1 MKGIEVKQVTKSFDK
16 KMILNGI
23 GMTIEPNK
31 IYGLLGRNGAGKS
44 TLLSLL
50 VNRIAPDTGEI
61 RLDNKVIRDNDEQ
74 LSKMFLMSEVDLY
87 PKSLKVKD
95 VFKWTKSFYGGFDEE
110 LAQDLC
116 EKFGLQTNIIFNK
129 LSTGYRTIM
138 KLIVAL
144 AVPVEYVFLDEPI
157 LGLDAGHREI
167 FYNALVETY
176 AENPRTFVISTHLIE
191 EIANLIEHVLVID
204 HGRLIVDDE
213 TEKVLG
219 EAYVVSGPED
229 KVDEY
234 TQGLNV
240 IGSDKLARIKASYVF
255 GSLDN
260 KPISDLIN
268 IDQMDLQTLFVN
280 LTNGGNENE

>member
-1 MKGIEVKQVTKSFDK
+1 MKGIEVRQVTKSFDK

-23 GMTIEPNK
+23 GLTIEPNK

-44 TLLSLL
+44 TLLNLL
-50 VNRIAPDTGEI
+50 VNRIPADTGEI

-74 LSKMFLMSEVDLY
+74 LSKMFLMSEVNLY
-87 PKSLKVKD
+87 PKNLKVRD
-95 VFKWTKSFYGGFDEE
+95 IFKWTKNFYGDFDDE
-110 LAQDLC
+110 LAQDLS

-144 AVPVEYVFLDEPI
+144 AVPVEYVFLDEPV

-191 EIANLIEHVLVID
+191 EVANLIEHVLVID
-204 HGRLIVDDE
+204 QGRLIVDDE
-213 TEKVLG
+213 AEKILG
-219 EAYVVSGPED
+219 EAYVISGPED

-234 TQGLNV
+234 TEGLNV

-255 GSLDN
+255 GNLDG

>member
-61 RLDNKVIRDNDEQ
+61 RL
-74 LSKMFLMSEVDLY
+74 MSEVDLY
-87 PKSLKVKD
+87 PKNLKVKD

>member
-23 GMTIEPNK
+23 GMTIESNK

-87 PKSLKVKD
+87 PKNLKVKD